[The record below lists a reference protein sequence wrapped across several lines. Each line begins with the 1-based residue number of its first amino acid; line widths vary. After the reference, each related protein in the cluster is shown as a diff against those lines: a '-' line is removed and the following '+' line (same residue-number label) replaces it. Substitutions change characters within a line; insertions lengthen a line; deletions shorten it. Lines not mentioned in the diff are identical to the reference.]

1 MRIFKL
7 SAMDCGGFRPA
18 KKDKTHSGK
27 MDTQMFPECK
37 GWPSYQRKKK
47 KAETGNGLQT
57 EAAKLR
63 CSNCGH
69 PVLRRHRSG
78 REGLYECTSC
88 GLAVSTNAIPYEG
101 SWAHSEEVRKREGKP
116 FPGSELHKLPS
127 EGNMRYPLAAK

>member
-7 SAMDCGGFRPA
+7 SAMDCGGFWPA
-18 KKDKTHSGK
+18 GK
-27 MDTQMFPECK
+27 GKHLDTQMFPECK
-37 GWPSYQRKKK
+37 NWPSYQHKGKKK
-47 KAETGNGLQT
+47 TKKADADEGLRT

-78 REGLYECTSC
+78 REGLYECTGC

-116 FPGSELHKLPS
+116 IPGAELRKLPS
-127 EGNMRYPLAAK
+127 EGNMGYPPSAK